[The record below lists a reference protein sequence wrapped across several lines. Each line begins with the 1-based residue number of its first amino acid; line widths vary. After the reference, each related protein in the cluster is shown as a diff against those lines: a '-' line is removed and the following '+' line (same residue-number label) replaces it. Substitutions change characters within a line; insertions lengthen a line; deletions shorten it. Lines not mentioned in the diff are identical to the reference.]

1 MEGPRPDRGHFWCSN
16 CCVPLAGM
24 VKLQS
29 VKLDCQRTAGFGV
42 RRFPVEQRRSVPQ
55 QVS

>member
-1 MEGPRPDRGHFWCSN
+1 
-16 CCVPLAGM
+16 M

-29 VKLDCQRTAGFGV
+29 VELDCQRTAGFGV
-42 RRFPVEQRRSVPQ
+42 RRFPVEQWRSVPQ